1 MYTNKLFIIL
11 YSILISFGAV
21 LISFKKKTFLI
32 DYDESIVLLIE
43 SLLISIFL
51 SIYVFL
57 LKKNKNILNELAKI
71 SYNDWFYMLLFPFLM
86 TFAGIIGAKIMK
98 VNDITYL
105 TILDTSLDIILT
117 ALLGYY
123 IFNEK
128 LNLKKVIGLILVLIG
143 IILLH

>member
-21 LISFKKKTFLI
+21 LISFKKKTFLT

-57 LKKNKNILNELAKI
+57 FKKNKNILNELAKI
-71 SYNDWFYMLLFPFLM
+71 SYNDWFYMILFPFLM

>member
-1 MYTNKLFIIL
+1 MYSNKLFIIL

-57 LKKNKNILNELAKI
+57 FKKNKNILNELAKI